1 MTDQADGATSHHEV
15 ESLLHAGSDV
25 RRRVTRF
32 WDGFCDFAVR
42 DNVLEV
48 AVGLM

>member
-1 MTDQADGATSHHEV
+1 MSRSQLDGSREA
-15 ESLLHAGSDV
+15 LLHAGEDV

-32 WDGFCDFAVR
+32 WDNFSDFAVR

-48 AVGLM
+48 ATGLM